1 MSESVEL
8 ILTCPKGLEA
18 LLAQE
23 AGGLGLEE
31 VREQPAALRGRGSL
45 EVAYRL
51 CLWSRLANRVLLVLA
66 RTFR

>member
-23 AGGLGLEE
+23 ASGLGLEE

-45 EVAYRL
+45 EVAYRDRK
-51 CLWSRLANRVLLVLA
+51 SVV
-66 RTFR
+66 